1 MFSPEAA
8 TMTFCLA
15 QRWLVHYVQPCTQP
29 RLANTSGQLRG
40 GLSVSIRR
48 CSHVM
53 MSYTVCG
60 VTSILLPYRC
70 YGDWCVGGTE
80 WFEGSST

>member
-8 TMTFCLA
+8 TMTLCLA

-29 RLANTSGQLRG
+29 RLASTSGQLRG

-48 CSHVM
+48 FSHVM
-53 MSYTVCG
+53 MSYT
-60 VTSILLPYRC
+60 
-70 YGDWCVGGTE
+70 CV
-80 WFEGSST
+80 WSN